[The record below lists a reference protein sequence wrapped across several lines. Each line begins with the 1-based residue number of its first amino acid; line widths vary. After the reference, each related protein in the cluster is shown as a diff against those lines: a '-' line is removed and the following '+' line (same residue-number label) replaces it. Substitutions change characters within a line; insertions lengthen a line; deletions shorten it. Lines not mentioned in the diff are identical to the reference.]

1 MSIVHG
7 KIKSEPQGLP
17 SSLVH
22 FGKIVPEA
30 TKISSSKRQRI
41 PLKRALRFSILE
53 TRLVP
58 AVLRQQAFG

>member
-1 MSIVHG
+1 MSSAHG
-7 KIKSEPQGLP
+7 KTKSEPQGLP
-17 SSLVH
+17 SLVH
-22 FGKIVPEA
+22 FGKIVPEVI
-30 TKISSSKRQRI
+30 KISSSKRQRI